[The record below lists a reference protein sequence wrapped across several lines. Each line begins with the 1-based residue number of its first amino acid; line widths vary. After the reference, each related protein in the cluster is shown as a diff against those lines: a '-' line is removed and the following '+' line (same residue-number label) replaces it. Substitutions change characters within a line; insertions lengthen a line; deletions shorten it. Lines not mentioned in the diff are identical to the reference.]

1 MFTALTECLMND
13 FELLQACPFGEYS
26 ACNSHTS
33 GRFGG
38 ERGCMNTWMY
48 LEARFEGQQELQV
61 LSHSCKGSEFSSLEP
76 YMR

>member
-1 MFTALTECLMND
+1 MND